1 MDNQNYTTAF
11 LVDQTPAQV
20 FAAVNNVE
28 AWWID
33 KIDGQSKQLGDE
45 FSVQFW
51 DVHYSK
57 QKLIEVVP
65 DQKVAWLVTDSRLT
79 FLEDQSEWTG
89 AKIIF
94 DISAKGDKTELRFTQ
109 EGLTPQVECYDACSG
124 AWSGYINNSLRD
136 LITTGKGQPTKKAE
150 MQGA

>member
-11 LVDQTPAQV
+11 LVDQTPAEV

-28 AWWID
+28 GWWID
-33 KIDGQSKQLGDE
+33 KIDGKSKQLDDE

-57 QKLIEVVP
+57 QKLTEVIP
-65 DQKVAWLVTDSRLT
+65 DQKVVWLVTDSRLT

-89 AKIIF
+89 MKIVFEIT
-94 DISAKGDKTELRFTQ
+94 KQGDKTQLRFTQ
-109 EGLTPQVECYDACSG
+109 EGLTPQVECYNNCSP
-124 AWSGYINNSLRD
+124 AWSGYINNSLHS
-136 LITTGKGQPTKKAE
+136 LITTGKGQPTKKEE